1 MLVLNSTGMLQ
12 NSFDLVLS
20 GCLASKDRELI
31 PPALFPHILLLLGYW
46 LFIFSLAFQ
55 VFYVRLR
62 LETEAA
68 WGAAG
73 SPCHASWKDVKIP
86 SPEFAFISFSSAFL
100 VSFAKKEILRKMENV
115 TLISYID
122 KSVSD
127 KTSYKIERKKRGK
140 ASFSRTRLQIQSNA
154 SLTMM
159 NYNANLSNYFLPP
172 LSVMYCPLK

>member
-12 NSFDLVLS
+12 NSFVLVLS
-20 GCLASKDRELI
+20 GCVASKDREII
-31 PPALFPHILLLLGYW
+31 PPALFPHILFLLGYW

-62 LETEAA
+62 LETEVA

-86 SPEFAFISFSSAFL
+86 SPEFAFISFSLVFL

-115 TLISYID
+115 TLICYVD
-122 KSVSD
+122 KSLSD
-127 KTSYKIERKKRGK
+127 KTSYKIDQKKGGE
-140 ASFSRTRLQIQSNA
+140 SLIFQDTLTNTIQC
-154 SLTMM
+154 LT
-159 NYNANLSNYFLPP
+159 NNDE
-172 LSVMYCPLK
+172 SV